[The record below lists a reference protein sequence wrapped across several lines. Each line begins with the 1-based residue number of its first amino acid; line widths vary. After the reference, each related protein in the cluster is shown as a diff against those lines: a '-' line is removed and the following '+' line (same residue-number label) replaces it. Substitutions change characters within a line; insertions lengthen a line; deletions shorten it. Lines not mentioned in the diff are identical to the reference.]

1 MKSQSIRIE
10 RSLRSL
16 KFMEVVFVW
25 IFLGELGTNLFPTVD
40 AFANSHFVSTL
51 LSIYSVA
58 FSALIV
64 VYALVAP
71 RRVDLKDRQKVDQHK
86 DLLNKILNV
95 AVISIILIF
104 CSLVFYL
111 PDLTEYFMIGF
122 VILEMAGF
130 PWIFL
135 SMVEILIRLR
145 QIYYIE

>member
-71 RRVDLKDRQKVDQHK
+71 RRVD
-86 DLLNKILNV
+86 
-95 AVISIILIF
+95 
-104 CSLVFYL
+104 
-111 PDLTEYFMIGF
+111 
-122 VILEMAGF
+122 
-130 PWIFL
+130 
-135 SMVEILIRLR
+135 
-145 QIYYIE
+145 